1 MARTKPILIVDDEKN
16 IRLTVAKAMEAFG
29 VDIGEAGSGEEAL
42 SRIKEKD
49 YGVIILDLKLPGGMD
64 GIEVLRQVRETRPDI
79 HVIMI
84 SAYGTVDSAVEAMKL
99 GAVDFIQ
106 KPFAVAEIR
115 ELVAKVMDRDLLDER
130 RAADY
135 ATYIEL
141 AKRSIGQRLF
151 DAAVEHVRKAVSL
164 DPTRPEAFNLLGVL
178 MEVRHHQPEAQE
190 QYRAAL
196 ALDPTYEPA
205 RKNLNRLIHR
215 KWGEGLALGVDPKAK
230 KEEGA

>member
-64 GIEVLRQVRETRPDI
+64 GIEVLRRVRETRPDI
-79 HVIMI
+79 HVIMV
-84 SAYGTVDSAVEAMKL
+84 SAYGTIDSAVEAMKL

-115 ELVAKVMDRDLLDER
+115 ELVAKVIDRDTLDEKK
-130 RAADY
+130 AADY

-141 AKRSIGQRLF
+141 AKRSIGLRLF
-151 DAAVEHVRKAVSL
+151 DAAAEHVRKAIGF
-164 DPTRPEAFNLLGVL
+164 DPARPDGFNLLRVL
-178 MEVRHHQPEAQE
+178 
-190 QYRAAL
+190 
-196 ALDPTYEPA
+196 
-205 RKNLNRLIHR
+205 
-215 KWGEGLALGVDPKAK
+215 VDGGQKHP
-230 KEEGA
+230 GRQGC

>member
-1 MARTKPILIVDDEKN
+1 MGRTKPILVVDDEKN
-16 IRLTVAKAMEAFG
+16 IRLTVVKAMETFG
-29 VDIGEAGSGEEAL
+29 VYIGEAGSGEEAL
-42 SRIKEKD
+42 SRLKDKD

-64 GIEVLRQVRETRPDI
+64 GMEVLRQVRETRPDI

-84 SAYGTVDSAVEAMKL
+84 SAYGTIDTAVEAMKL

-106 KPFAVAEIR
+106 KPFAAAEIR
-115 ELVAKVMDRDLLDER
+115 ELVAKVMDRDLLDEKK
-130 RAADY
+130 AADY

-164 DPTRPEAFNLLGVL
+164 DPARPEAFNLLGVL

-205 RKNLNRLIHR
+205 RKNLQRLTYR
-215 KWGEGLALGVDPKAK
+215 KRGEGLNLGSDLKTK
-230 KEEGA
+230 RGQGT